1 LSGAGEAHPV
11 TPSRDESERADAS
24 DRAATADRLD
34 VDAVLWDIGGV
45 ILDVE
50 SVQAAHREFVAAL
63 VDDHGS
69 PYDLEGALERWR
81 DVVGEYF
88 RERDGTEFRPAREGY
103 RRAVVDIVGDP
114 VDEAAWRDLFR
125 ETVGDNARANPDAVA
140 AIERLAATSLH
151 QGICSDVD
159 HEEGE
164 RLLDLLGVHQHVD
177 AYTSSESVGRTK
189 PDPAMFETALAK
201 AGVAPDRAVM
211 IGDRYD
217 HDMAGA
223 ARAGIATVAY
233 GAADGPAVDY
243 RLDDLRRLPDL
254 LGVRD

>member
-1 LSGAGEAHPV
+1 V
-11 TPSRDESERADAS
+11 TPSRDESEREDAS
-24 DRAATADRLD
+24 DPAATADRLD

-50 SVQAAHREFVAAL
+50 SVQAAHREFVASL
-63 VDDHGS
+63 VNDHDS

-103 RRAVVDIVGDP
+103 GRAVTDIVGEP
-114 VDEAAWRDLFR
+114 VDDAAWRGLFH
-125 ETVGDNARANPDAVA
+125 ETVADRAQANQDAVA
-140 AIERLAATSLH
+140 AIERLATAPLH

-159 HEEGE
+159 HDEGE
-164 RLLDLLGVHQHVD
+164 RLLCLLGVREHVD

-189 PDPAMFETALAK
+189 PDPAMFETALEK
-201 AGVAPDRAVM
+201 AGVAPARAVM

-233 GAADGPAVDY
+233 GAEDGPAVDY
-243 RLDDLRRLPDL
+243 RLDDLRRLPTL
-254 LGVRD
+254 LGVQD